1 MIILQTQFPNYPIKT
16 ICLDNAGEFTSQT
29 FIDYCILV
37 GINIEHPIA
46 HTHTQ
51 NGLEKS
57 FMKHLQLIVK
67 PLLMKAKLLTSTWGP
82 TIMHVATLVHIR
94 PTTYHEHYP
103 SRLVLEKQSNISH
116 LQIFGCA
123 V

>member
-1 MIILQTQFPNYPIKT
+1 M
-16 ICLDNAGEFTSQT
+16 
-29 FIDYCILV
+29 